1 MKPSGIGG
9 QAVIEGIMMRN
20 KNKYSIAVRKP
31 DNEIEVVV
39 KESRDLTEKHQ
50 WLNFPIIRGI
60 VSFVDSLVTGI
71 STINYSAS
79 FYDDPAEQ
87 EKTKIDEVGKN
98 ILKDKFESVLMAVTV
113 ILSIFFAIGLFMV
126 LPYLAARLVSKYI
139 ISKTLLNFIEGVVRL
154 LIFVIYILL
163 ISMMKDIKRT
173 FMYHGAEHKCIN
185 CIENGAR
192 LTPEN
197 VKNSSRY
204 HKRCGTSFLFFV
216 MFISIVF
223 FIFIRVDN
231 TALQI
236 LIRILLIPVIAG
248 VSYEVIRWAGKNDNA
263 FVRVLSK
270 PGMWFQ
276 KLTTR
281 EPDMD
286 MIEVAIRAVEEVFD
300 WRQFIAEYYSEAD
313 NPVEALVASEAEL
326 AISGSLIHGN
336 EETRTID
343 IEEQKS
349 EDNQET
355 ELTPEQKYLQMGR
368 EMEFGMD
375 DTDRESFAFVY
386 EASDESEST
395 VYDNSNDYNADDKA
409 EELTEEEVVAGFE
422 FETGKEPE
430 EEQYPEDVPMF
441 KQKAG
446 RQIIMMTI
454 REAVKWGAKRLRD
467 NNVDNADHDSFE
479 LLSAI
484 NGMTRTFYL
493 VNGDSMLS
501 EENFLLYEE
510 YIDKRAA
517 HVPLQHILGKAYFYG
532 YEFEVNE
539 DVLIPRP
546 DTEVLVG
553 EVIKVTRN
561 GDNILDMCTGSGC
574 IGITLAK
581 KFPESRVLGVD
592 VSEKA
597 LKVAQ
602 KNKHNLEADNI
613 DFMLSD
619 LFGELGNDITFNTIV
634 SNPPYIP
641 TKVIET
647 LQDEVRLH
655 DPLLALDGTEDGLM
669 FYRKITE
676 KAREYLKTDGY
687 LCYEIGAEQAA
698 DVSEIMKQAGLRDIT
713 VVKDLA
719 GLDRVVMGRK

>member
-20 KNKYSIAVRKP
+20 KDKYSIAVRKP
-31 DNEIEVVV
+31 DNEIEVTVR
-39 KESRDLTEKHQ
+39 ESKVLTEKHK
-50 WLNFPIIRGI
+50 WMSYPVIRGV
-60 VSFVDSLVTGI
+60 VSFIDSLITGI

-79 FYDDPAEQ
+79 FYDDPDEQ
-87 EKTKIDEVGKN
+87 KKTKADEIGKS
-98 ILKDKFESVLMAVTV
+98 IFKDKFESVLMALTV
-113 ILSIFFAIGLFMV
+113 IVSVFLAVGLFML
-126 LPYLAARLVSKYI
+126 LPYYVSRLVKGYVA
-139 ISKTLLNFIEGVVRL
+139 SKTLLNLIEGLVRVA
-154 LIFVIYILL
+154 IFILYLVL
-163 ISMMKDIKRT
+163 ISLMKDIKRT

-276 KLTTR
+276 RLTTR

-313 NPVEALVASEAEL
+313 NPVEALVTSEAEL

-441 KQKAG
+441 KQK
-446 RQIIMMTI
+446 
-454 REAVKWGAKRLRD
+454 RL
-467 NNVDNADHDSFE
+467 
-479 LLSAI
+479 
-484 NGMTRTFYL
+484 
-493 VNGDSMLS
+493 
-501 EENFLLYEE
+501 
-510 YIDKRAA
+510 
-517 HVPLQHILGKAYFYG
+517 
-532 YEFEVNE
+532 E
-539 DVLIPRP
+539 DR
-546 DTEVLVG
+546 
-553 EVIKVTRN
+553 
-561 GDNILDMCTGSGC
+561 
-574 IGITLAK
+574 
-581 KFPESRVLGVD
+581 
-592 VSEKA
+592 
-597 LKVAQ
+597 
-602 KNKHNLEADNI
+602 
-613 DFMLSD
+613 
-619 LFGELGNDITFNTIV
+619 
-634 SNPPYIP
+634 
-641 TKVIET
+641 
-647 LQDEVRLH
+647 
-655 DPLLALDGTEDGLM
+655 
-669 FYRKITE
+669 
-676 KAREYLKTDGY
+676 
-687 LCYEIGAEQAA
+687 
-698 DVSEIMKQAGLRDIT
+698 
-713 VVKDLA
+713 
-719 GLDRVVMGRK
+719 